1 MEYLLEYFFEGLC
14 GWSICWSIYFSD
26 PFGWSIFW
34 VLFLKEHAWRVVS
47 RGIRAGGASDDVTQ
61 LSVLAEG
68 YFAASGGGGKAELP
82 SRAPLHNAWVLVMPE
97 RPPRDASIRLS
108 LILVG

>member
-1 MEYLLEYFFEGLC
+1 MEYLLEYLFFGPVRVEYFC
-14 GWSICWSIYFSD
+14 G
-26 PFGWSIFW
+26 IFQ
-34 VLFLKEHAWRVVS
+34 KEHAWRVVS
-47 RGIRAGGASDDVTQ
+47 RGIRARGASDDVTQ

-82 SRAPLHNAWVLVMPE
+82 SRAPLHNAWVLIMPE